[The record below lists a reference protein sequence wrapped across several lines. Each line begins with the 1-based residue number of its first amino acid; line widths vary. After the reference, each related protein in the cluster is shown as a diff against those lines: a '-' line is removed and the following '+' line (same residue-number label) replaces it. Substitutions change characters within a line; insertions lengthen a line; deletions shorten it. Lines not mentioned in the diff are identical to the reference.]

1 MNAALVWIG
10 RVAGAIGVAVCA
22 LGAIARVTGHY
33 TVGNYQAGTLL
44 LAGIASMVAGCLALL
59 WAITS
64 RDGGRR

>member
-1 MNAALVWIG
+1 MSAILVWIG
-10 RVAGAIGVAVCA
+10 RVAGVIGVLVCA

-64 RDGGRR
+64 RDDGSR